1 MATTRKRSPGFT
13 PEPETKEAAVAEFP
27 EETATETLE
36 AATQKEETVE
46 ESKPVEAPFVVESIT
61 PTEDPGP
68 RFVPEPKPTPV
79 AKDPEPPKLVAPRR
93 HPRNIPKFSHH
104 KSQ

>member
-13 PEPETKEAAVAEFP
+13 PEPETKEAAVAEFL

-36 AATQKEETVE
+36 AATQKEETVVE
-46 ESKPVEAPFVVESIT
+46 PKLTEAPFVAESIT

-68 RFVPEPKPTPV
+68 CFVSEPKPIPV
-79 AKDPEPPKLVAPRR
+79 AKDLEPPKLVAPRR